1 MRCNDSTRVL
11 EKQRGKRRRGQTA
24 ETAGARVQ
32 RDAPSERIP
41 GGSTR
46 KQLQLQQPPA
56 EIYGRRSGRARPGF
70 GAGDDAQLVILV
82 VTDVEDLD
90 QAITS
95 FGLKM
100 KKKLSASSLCKE
112 AKERAKSRILVA
124 FILRFRL

>member
-82 VTDVEDLD
+82 TDVEDLD

-95 FGLKM
+95 FGLKV
-100 KKKLSASSLCKE
+100 KKKTISVVSLQGSEREGEITYLSGFY
-112 AKERAKSRILVA
+112 IT
-124 FILRFRL
+124 F